1 MSPRVVLDTNIVVSA
16 LLKPGRLEDQVLR
29 LGLDG
34 AFKICTSPAIL
45 SEYVAVL
52 PRPRLKLT
60 EQEIRTT
67 LEELRKISSLVHPSQ
82 TLVVCPHEPD
92 NRFLE
97 CADAASADFL
107 VTGNTRHF
115 PAVWKTT
122 RIVNARQFLECLA
135 AEQSDQ

>member
-1 MSPRVVLDTNIVVSA
+1 MKPRVVLDTNIVVSA

-34 AFKICTSPAIL
+34 AFTICTSLAIL
-45 SEYVAVL
+45 SEYAAVL

-67 LEELRKISSLVHPSQ
+67 LEELRKIISLVHPSQ
-82 TLVVCPHEPD
+82 TLLVCPHEPD

-115 PAVWKTT
+115 PPVWKTT
-122 RIVNARQFLECLA
+122 RIVNARQFLEYLA